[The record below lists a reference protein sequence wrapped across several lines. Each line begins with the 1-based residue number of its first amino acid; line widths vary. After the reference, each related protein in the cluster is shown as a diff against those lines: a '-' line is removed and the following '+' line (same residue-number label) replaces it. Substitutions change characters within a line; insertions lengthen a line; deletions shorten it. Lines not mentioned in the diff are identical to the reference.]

1 MAASGAPKKNSEKI
15 QVVLISGPTCS
26 GKSSLA
32 IKAALKFNAEIISAD
47 SRQVFRQI
55 KIGTDRLDPEEW
67 QGIKHHLMGFIDLS
81 TRFTV
86 FDFVS
91 QANRI
96 IKDVAKQGKGVIIC
110 GGTGLYIRA
119 LTDGIFEI
127 PEDDFS
133 YRNDLTDLAARK
145 GPSYVHNM
153 LQKVDPQEA
162 AQIHPNNLIKIIRAL
177 EIYHITGQT
186 KSELMSK
193 TKPIN
198 AKLQFL
204 QIILMPERHQLY
216 KAIEDRIDMMI
227 KDGLIDEISDVYNS
241 DFRKALIKSKIVGY
255 SELIEYLEGKLTLE
269 GAVNLVKQNTRRFAK
284 RQYTWFKAI
293 KNAEILPGTGFE
305 AENDCYNLIETFW
318 NKDPSD

>member
-1 MAASGAPKKNSEKI
+1 MAASGAPKKNSEEI
-15 QVVLISGPTCS
+15 RAVIISGPTCS

-67 QGIKHHLMGFIDLS
+67 QGIKHHLMGSIDLG

-86 FDFVS
+86 FDFVG

-96 IKDVAKQGKGVIIC
+96 IVDIARQGKRVIIS

-153 LQKVDPQEA
+153 LQKVDPREA

-193 TKPIN
+193 TKPVN
-198 AKLQFL
+198 EKLQFL
-204 QIILMPERHQLY
+204 QIILMPERHRLY
-216 KAIEDRIDMMI
+216 NAIEDRIDMMI
-227 KDGLIDEISDVYNS
+227 KDGLIDETSDVYNS
-241 DFRKALIKSKIVGY
+241 DFRKALIRSKIVGY
-255 SELIEYLEGKLTLE
+255 SELIEYLEGNLTLE
-269 GAVNLVKQNTRRFAK
+269 SAVNLVKQNTRRFAK

-293 KNAEILPGTGFE
+293 KNAEILAGTGFE
-305 AENDCYNLIETFW
+305 VENDCYKLIETFW